1 MVNKWKEILTLVV
14 AVVYLSSAAPF
25 DGNKI
30 TAGAGS
36 VDFPMTVT
44 VMGYENSMGN
54 DVNHPSKVLEI
65 KLRVEKMSK
74 EIGLDVDGMTIES
87 MIMTSDDGEIIP
99 VTINDTNQLT
109 TDNTQ
114 LEQGQEYMLTIQ
126 YLEG

>member
-1 MVNKWKEILTLVV
+1 MVNKWKEISVFL
-14 AVVYLSSAAPF
+14 AVVCLSSAAPF

-54 DVNHPSKVLEI
+54 DVNHRSKVLEI
-65 KLRVEKMSK
+65 KLRVEKVSRV
-74 EIGLDVDGMTIES
+74 IGLDVDGMTIES
-87 MIMTSDDGEIIP
+87 VIMTSDEGEMIP

-126 YLEG
+126 YHEG